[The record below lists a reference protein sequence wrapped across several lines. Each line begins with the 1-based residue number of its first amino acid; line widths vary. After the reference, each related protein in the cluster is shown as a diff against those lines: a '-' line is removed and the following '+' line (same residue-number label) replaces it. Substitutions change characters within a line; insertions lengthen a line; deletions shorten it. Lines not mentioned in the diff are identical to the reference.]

1 MTRWRE
7 QIDFVIK
14 LGTVLGDDAIV
25 LRHGTLERLKIL
37 LGTLPKIGSLDR
49 DVTRRAP
56 KNFDIQNS
64 D

>member
-37 LGTLPKIGSLDR
+37 LETLPQIGSLDR
-49 DVTRRAP
+49 DVTIGAS
-56 KNFDIQNS
+56 KYFDIQYS